1 MNPLHAKWLPSPLSN
16 SYGLLWSLEF
26 VVQIN
31 LDYGVLYIFP
41 SNKSFD
47 QLLDISPKTFLFL
60 KTFDSEF
67 PYIDVWF
74 TDKNSKP
81 LQIEDKIIIILVI
94 D

>member
-1 MNPLHAKWLPSPLSN
+1 MNPLHAKWLPSPLSS

-31 LDYGVLYIFP
+31 LDYGVLYIFA
-41 SNKSFD
+41 SNKSLG
-47 QLLDISPKTFLFL
+47 QLLNISPKTFLFL

-74 TDKNSKP
+74 TDQNSKP

>member
-41 SNKSFD
+41 SNKSFG